1 MERLKISNEKLTE
14 FASIGVIGAYSKE
27 NHIYFLLKNYRVI
40 EFRNNST
47 GKDDFTIN
55 QQNAWLGGGNP
66 WFSGWIDDYEYYSD
80 FSFSD
85 KTPVKHLFIKLH
97 IGDYTY
103 SLISELGWK
112 SANLGLS
119 AHLEMFV
126 WDSLEECFGDAHRDI
141 EWMTENNPATLW

>member
-1 MERLKISNEKLTE
+1 MERLKISNKKLRE
-14 FASIGVIGAYSKE
+14 FANIGVVGAYSE
-27 NHIYFLLKNYRVI
+27 ANHIYFLLKNNQVI
-40 EFRNNST
+40 EFRNN
-47 GKDDFTIN
+47 GKTNEDCTIN
-55 QQNAWLGGGNP
+55 QQNALLYGGNP
-66 WFSGWIDDYEYYSD
+66 WFDGGIDDYDFYRDYS
-80 FSFSD
+80 FVD

-97 IGDYTY
+97 IADYTY

-112 SANLGLS
+112 SANLGPS

>member
-1 MERLKISNEKLTE
+1 MERLKISNEKLRE
-14 FASIGVIGAYSKE
+14 FANIGVVGAYSE
-27 NHIYFLLKNYRVI
+27 ANHIYFLLKNNQVI
-40 EFRNNST
+40 EFRNN
-47 GKDDFTIN
+47 GKTNKDCTIN
-55 QQNAWLGGGNP
+55 QQNAWLYGGNP
-66 WFSGWIDDYEYYSD
+66 WFDGSIDDYDFYRDYS
-80 FSFSD
+80 FVD

-97 IGDYTY
+97 IADYTY

-126 WDSLEECFGDAHRDI
+126 WDSLEEYFGDAHRDI

>member
-1 MERLKISNEKLTE
+1 MERLKISNEKLRE
-14 FASIGVIGAYSKE
+14 FARIGVIGAYSKE
-27 NHIYFLLKNYRVI
+27 NHIYFLLKNYQVI

-47 GKDDFTIN
+47 GKDDCTIN

-66 WFSGWIDDYEYYSD
+66 WFSGSIDDYEYYSD

-141 EWMTENNPATLW
+141 EWMTENNPTTLW

>member
-1 MERLKISNEKLTE
+1 MERLKISNEKLRE
-14 FASIGVIGAYSKE
+14 FANIGVVGAYSE
-27 NHIYFLLKNYRVI
+27 ANHIYFLLKNNQVI
-40 EFRNNST
+40 EFRNN
-47 GKDDFTIN
+47 GKTNKDCTIN
-55 QQNAWLGGGNP
+55 QQNAWLYGGNP
-66 WFSGWIDDYEYYSD
+66 WFDGSIYDYDFYRDYS
-80 FSFSD
+80 FVD
-85 KTPVKHLFIKLH
+85 KTIVKHLFIKLH
-97 IGDYTY
+97 IANYTY